1 MKKLYNVQS
10 KFMKQ
15 VIVLAMVLIAALPAV
30 MKAQDGSESNPFPI
44 KTAHQLTTLAE
55 RVNAGSEFYF
65 NPADSVYY
73 PNTGTGYVTIPA
85 GASNMYFKLV
95 ADITLNNGDVAACDG
110 VLATGWTAWPVLGNS
125 NTHPFDGIIDGNK
138 HTVSGVF
145 VNQNAAY
152 AGFIGITGN
161 HAQIFNL
168 GVVNSYISGDAPTG
182 GLIGAALHAV
192 VDSCF
197 FSGTVVGGGTS
208 ATAGT
213 IVGGLIGEASTSTSI
228 THCASNAMVSGKS
241 QVGGLIG
248 RTVGAGDPCTITNC
262 YSSSAVYGQFG
273 YTGGA
278 IGEDRHSG
286 TIISDLYYDSQMVC
300 LPSGVSQAST
310 AQRGNGMATVA
321 MTNGTWHPAGFDAH
335 AGIYPLL
342 HGFDMESNRAIYFA
356 AVPIFLPESTTLSD
370 LSAGSS
376 IGLGGNSE
384 SVNWTL
390 AERVGNVSLASAY
403 QLSVEGQS
411 YVALQAEKDGNTRSF
426 VFRFDKEPLIGS
438 ATNPF
443 TIDNLAELT
452 AFRDGINTGQQFTFK
467 HFTVPALGENTC
479 FLQTADITMT
489 SEDNWTSIGS
499 TSEVPFKGTYDGG
512 NNAVIGWKYTTDY
525 ASAFFAYTE
534 NATIKN
540 LTIRNVR
547 STNRAALIYSMR
559 GGLVD
564 NCHAEGSSTVKGGLV
579 YQTAVAD
586 NTAYIKNSTNRNSFS
601 AVGHIGGILCRSG
614 NTLTIIDSCH
624 NYGNITSSAYESQM
638 RNVGGIIGGR
648 TRNTTGSFRVSHSS
662 NHGAIKGGNDTYS
675 YAAGISGSNGTI
687 TYCWNTGKVSG
698 EYRNAGISVSA
709 TSISY
714 CYNLGDVVHL
724 RSDDGG
730 WAYGISSTTPSYCF
744 NAGNIEDQNVNNAY
758 SISGG
763 GATHCF
769 NVGDVTARY
778 GTVFAMVNNSDS
790 KRYSL
795 GRLSG
800 RGVTVGGAYIDTTR
814 VPLYRTITNA
824 NTNKSKTSSMIGTG
838 LQTYLGTD
846 NWVYADSV
854 YPRIKGLHDLTIS
867 KVLSLP
873 IFFGNAQDNVDNVT
887 TNFTVRKDW
896 GIEWVI
902 EGTSGATISDSSAHL
917 QKVTLP
923 AVRTNGD
930 IILAA
935 KYADSV
941 YYRIRLVM
949 AVTPPTEALTIDNLA
964 ELKDFRAGINSG
976 SAFTY
981 KGTAVPA
988 GGRGTVFKIT
998 DDITLDEAN
1007 WSNIGNSSARP
1018 FRGTLD
1024 GQNHTIS
1031 GLKQTNYITA
1041 GFFMYIEGGT
1051 VENLNLT
1058 DVNIVDC
1065 TSGGS
1070 ICAFL
1075 SNGTLSNC
1083 TAQGTIKGGYLAGSS
1098 ANGYVGGLV
1107 AATSQF
1113 NRIHACKSEVKLSST
1128 QYTYV
1133 GGIVGQANSMYT
1145 VIDSCE
1151 NGGSI
1156 SGARYMG
1163 GITAIQGVV
1172 RKCVN
1177 YGTITTGSAANNV
1190 AGITALE
1197 CNIYG
1202 CVNSGNINVATL
1214 SSAECDVAGI
1224 GVGTKVQNS
1233 YNVGTI
1239 KGSNARNVAGIY
1251 VGTQTCQNNYNAGQ
1265 VTGTGTLGAIK
1276 VGNTNCTNCYYDT
1289 LMCTAGDTHAGALP
1303 KNTTQMCGTN
1313 LALGDGFVY
1322 EAGMYPRIS
1331 GIENTP
1337 ASLAT
1342 ASPVFL
1348 THNEKITL
1356 VNHDFTMGGVNNHSV
1371 VWSDVDGG
1379 NTLQFIDGDSA
1390 HINTPGVATLGAAH
1404 SGVVYKKIPLKF
1416 KMDAF
1421 IIKNA
1426 TELAHFRDGIN
1437 SEAVFFYNAADS
1449 TYHLTLDVPTYV
1461 TVPVRGKEATFRV
1474 VNDIDLGGVAW
1485 TPIGNTASTK
1495 YFQGIF
1501 DGDNHT
1507 ISNFTIYNQQ
1517 YSGLFGLVYEATI
1530 KNLTIER
1537 AKNTSLTQYYVA
1549 ALAGW
1554 AERSTIENVEVAH
1567 CNVKTSKDYIG
1578 AVSGQFS
1585 GVQISNVNV
1594 HHDTIQGDNRVG
1606 GIVGEFKNQKI
1617 ADAYVSHCEVKAVTS
1632 RAGGVA
1638 GVFSQSNATMAMNRI
1653 YVDTTNVS
1661 GGNYVGGIVGSH
1673 GYNYGGTFNYA
1684 YVRGG
1689 TVTGT
1694 NYVGGISGTASGLW
1708 LNYASNSSRV
1718 KGNNYVGGISGDWDY
1733 AVLKNNSNTGDVEGA
1748 EYVGGLIGAVQEH
1761 CQSDGNIYASVNAGK
1776 VKGISKVGGITGS
1789 VRHTTDANGGAIQN
1803 CTNLG
1808 DVEGEEMV
1816 GGIIGKSQGEN
1827 RGNANAGRITGIR
1840 YVGGLV
1846 GHQSQYEGFSKALRR
1861 CYSCGQVYG
1870 EEYVGNVAGY
1880 SEAGT
1885 ITYCYYDKQMS
1896 SRFKGLGSLNDDATD
1911 VAEGKL
1917 TREMLNTGIQTG
1929 LGTTYFTFASG
1940 LYPRPKV
1947 IKDSIG
1953 AIVAATPVVLGD
1965 TVTAYTIPGTADYT
1979 IAPTTANSVV
1989 WSIEEGNAL
1998 YVVAPAFKAQQAGM
2012 TVLAAS
2018 RNGLIKKIDFVVGVS
2033 SDMPIIIKDYAQLVK
2048 FTQLINAGAAFA
2060 YNTTDSIFATTDA
2073 AGTGISWVPVAAGG
2087 EGFFFKLNFDPT
2099 FGPGSEWT
2107 GRIGTTAAPFKGDF
2121 NGNNHTITNLP
2132 NATAD
2137 TCGFFGYNA
2146 GTIHNLT
2153 LSNTNMT
2160 NGSHNVV
2167 AALCGYNSGRIDTCF
2182 VKNGQVKGVH
2192 YVAAVAAVNTGYVTA
2207 CYSSATVNGTD
2218 NVAGICAVNTNSIA
2232 SSFNMGDVTATDTLA
2247 GGIAGFNSG
2256 SLTNTYNVGNIAA
2269 TDYAGGL
2276 VGQSTSSD
2284 LATSYNAGQVKSE
2297 GSNVGGL
2304 VGNISGSNVT
2314 GITTI
2319 AYDDAM
2325 CSLLG
2330 SFQGGNSYNTVKTST
2345 QNMVGNA
2352 LQSTLGTS
2360 DWVYAANL
2368 YPRLNGLDTLNA
2380 SQLSVTPVFL
2390 TPGENVQNVSHD
2402 FTVSTNNSTVTWTQE
2417 GSDALV
2423 LNVPNITLDHCGM
2436 PTLQATRGDEHKNV
2450 EMLINFTGAVEQRD
2464 TTCGE
2469 PYLWDV
2475 SGLTYTT
2482 SYTAVVNR
2490 TVDGC
2495 PYTYTLHVVIPAE
2508 LQVTATS
2515 TPELCVDANDG
2526 TATAAVTGGLGSSYT
2541 YEWTDLDSVRA
2552 TPLPTTATIEDL
2564 APEHRYRVIVT
2575 DAVNTKHCTARD
2587 SVEVLAAI
2595 PLVASID
2602 TVSAGCYGSVD
2613 GMFEISFSGGK
2624 APYVLSWTGA
2634 SSGSRN
2640 LADPQVRYSVTA
2652 LNTGNHTVTVKDANN
2667 CTVTLSANLVQ
2678 DDRLYTVT
2686 AFDTTKL
2693 YDGVAVNAAR
2703 YTLTY
2708 GSNTYAKVASG
2719 SSITLDNG
2727 DVLTATVS
2735 RTNLTDAGTYSN
2747 QVSDVV
2753 VMRGSDD
2760 VTCQY
2765 NISSVN
2771 KSVVINKR
2779 SVTVTSADSTKFYN
2793 SDDPEPLTNHR
2804 VIVTGDGFTSAD
2816 SALITYTW
2824 YGSQTLGG
2832 VSDNTFD
2839 INWNGVNSDNYTFNK
2854 IYGSLTVIKNGML
2867 IVRAKNMNRTYDGTS
2882 STFNSVADDPNVG
2895 YTVTAYYV
2903 IPEGDPRYTGTPA
2916 DTIYGLGAGYRVE
2929 VTMNDGSEITMT
2941 NADTVNWRV
2950 TAIHAYYND
2959 GTDHEVTTSFERID
2973 TIHGV
2978 LQINPVEIT
2987 MISEGDTSVYDGT
3000 THTRPDVTVSG
3011 IFVGDEVTG
3020 TPTATGSIT
3029 EVGEVLNAITY
3040 TTGTGYNARNY
3051 KITKTEGTLK
3061 VTPRPLYI
3069 EGVDVYVD
3077 YDGSEHTTTDF
3088 TYGNLVS
3095 GHSATGISYSATG
3108 TSIGEYDGEFSGMSS
3123 LLVEDGSH
3131 ADVTSNYA
3139 PDYSAGKLYIR
3150 SPEKELKVISA
3161 TVSEMYD
3168 GQPHTAQSYTVTYGY
3183 QPVASVD
3190 DNLHFKLPT
3199 GDTVV
3204 VIPSS
3209 AASQTNVGSKRNDF
3223 DFAITPAA
3231 NSGIYTILA
3240 RDTGLITVTPREVIL
3255 RSLSLEKTYD
3265 ATPIVYDTAVAVGN
3279 GFVEGE
3285 GATYTFSNPRTW
3297 TEVGSYRNDFD
3308 YSLNAGTDPSNYTF
3322 VKDTG
3327 LLVISKAELTVTAVN
3342 VTRAY
3347 GDPNVFD
3354 YEITGFKGSDDVSAV
3369 NGIDATH
3376 PSYECAGG
3384 QFANI
3389 GTYTITPVLDGLSA
3403 DNYTFAPANGTL
3415 TVERRLLTVNAP
3427 SVTTQYDGTTHNQT
3441 TNSILGTITYTNLAD
3456 DDVVDHVTMTYSR
3469 LDGGAQPMTCSSITI
3484 IHGGTTVVTDNYN
3497 VQVSDTSKL
3506 IVTKRDLTV
3515 KPKNKERT
3523 YNGSALVADEYEV
3536 TSGSVVTGDEIS
3548 DVVYAGSQTD
3558 AGTSASTITQLRV
3571 VRGTTPVGDV
3581 CYNITLAP
3589 GTLTVTPKEVTVTAD
3604 NNTKVYGA
3612 TDPTPLT
3619 DTTVTGLV
3627 AGESAS
3633 LITCTLSRE
3642 SGEAVGHYVITPS
3655 GDATQGNYSVSYVN
3669 GDFEITKATLTVTV
3683 DAQTKVYGATDPT
3696 FTASI
3701 SGLQNGDNETSIRES
3716 LDLQFSRESGEN
3728 VGKYEISVSGSDLDN
3743 YNVTYVKDSLT
3754 ITRAELT
3761 VTADDKTKVYGESD
3775 PTFTATLSGLQN
3787 GDTESAILT
3796 ALGLTY
3802 SRQVGESVGS
3812 YLITASGPSELANY
3826 SVSYEQGSLAITKA
3840 PLTIK
3845 LDTTKNYDGAVF
3857 VSNYAAATD
3866 GYTITGLQGTATIT
3880 AGTVTSS
3887 GSDAGTYVDSASTNY
3902 ASITV
3907 EFATSDGIDNYN
3919 VTYDFKQVIIKADL
3933 TITINATKEYD
3944 QTALTVPY
3952 DSAIV
3957 SVEGLMT
3964 GDALTAGVVTTNAVD
3979 AATYTHTGGTVNIT
3993 TDFATTLGIDNYEV
4007 TYNVVLIIT
4016 PRTGVVVTVQ
4026 EHGAEYEYDGSTHS
4040 ADGYSISINDPLYQ
4054 TSDFTFSGTASVTG
4068 TGTETGLNFYPMTL
4082 SASDFTNINPNFTNV
4097 TFTILDSALYIY
4109 PKLKATVTSVTGVS
4123 CPGATNGTATISV
4136 TGGKPTSGEY
4146 SFSLDGGLAEAFTAP
4161 HLFENL
4167 SAGSHT
4173 VVVTDSLNYTA
4184 TANFTIDELAILTA
4198 TIVTPA
4204 ELCPNQG
4211 NYPVSVN
4218 VSGGTAPY
4226 TYTWTGAQDVNAS
4239 ATAVVQTEV
4248 NDGGTA
4254 YTVSVSIL
4262 DANSCPIEA
4271 NATFTVKPSVTK
4283 TTSLSDIVCPADMN
4297 ITLRYGVYDTLLTLI
4312 EPTWTSNITAMP
4324 LTLVND
4330 APVTSRFA
4338 VREGHEDSTY
4348 TIHWHLVDTCGGDS
4362 LICTQTITVAFPACA
4377 GTVTDANGNSYEMVR
4392 LGANCWTRSNLDTPV
4407 PPTRSSANG
4416 EYKYNNDDA
4425 LAAQFGLLYSWY
4437 AACRLPEGSS
4447 AEPTVVDG
4455 HVQGICPT
4463 GWALPTAED
4472 FIIMVDAIGGVPHM
4486 KIADDNFWI
4495 SGLGGALPSSGFDA
4509 LGAGYYKSAT
4519 DTFEGLMTTA
4529 RFWTS
4534 TPASS
4539 TSGTA
4544 VQCAVCEGE
4553 DVLVAPKS
4561 DGYSVRCVKIN
4572 E

>member
-1 MKKLYNVQS
+1 M
-10 KFMKQ
+10 
-15 VIVLAMVLIAALPAV
+15 
-30 MKAQDGSESNPFPI
+30 
-44 KTAHQLTTLAE
+44 
-55 RVNAGSEFYF
+55 
-65 NPADSVYY
+65 
-73 PNTGTGYVTIPA
+73 
-85 GASNMYFKLV
+85 
-95 ADITLNNGDVAACDG
+95 
-110 VLATGWTAWPVLGNS
+110 
-125 NTHPFDGIIDGNK
+125 
-138 HTVSGVF
+138 
-145 VNQNAAY
+145 
-152 AGFIGITGN
+152 
-161 HAQIFNL
+161 
-168 GVVNSYISGDAPTG
+168 
-182 GLIGAALHAV
+182 
-192 VDSCF
+192 
-197 FSGTVVGGGTS
+197 
-208 ATAGT
+208 
-213 IVGGLIGEASTSTSI
+213 
-228 THCASNAMVSGKS
+228 
-241 QVGGLIG
+241 
-248 RTVGAGDPCTITNC
+248 
-262 YSSSAVYGQFG
+262 
-273 YTGGA
+273 
-278 IGEDRHSG
+278 
-286 TIISDLYYDSQMVC
+286 
-300 LPSGVSQAST
+300 
-310 AQRGNGMATVA
+310 
-321 MTNGTWHPAGFDAH
+321 
-335 AGIYPLL
+335 
-342 HGFDMESNRAIYFA
+342 
-356 AVPIFLPESTTLSD
+356 
-370 LSAGSS
+370 
-376 IGLGGNSE
+376 
-384 SVNWTL
+384 
-390 AERVGNVSLASAY
+390 
-403 QLSVEGQS
+403 
-411 YVALQAEKDGNTRSF
+411 
-426 VFRFDKEPLIGS
+426 
-438 ATNPF
+438 
-443 TIDNLAELT
+443 
-452 AFRDGINTGQQFTFK
+452 
-467 HFTVPALGENTC
+467 
-479 FLQTADITMT
+479 
-489 SEDNWTSIGS
+489 
-499 TSEVPFKGTYDGG
+499 
-512 NNAVIGWKYTTDY
+512 
-525 ASAFFAYTE
+525 
-534 NATIKN
+534 
-540 LTIRNVR
+540 
-547 STNRAALIYSMR
+547 
-559 GGLVD
+559 
-564 NCHAEGSSTVKGGLV
+564 
-579 YQTAVAD
+579 
-586 NTAYIKNSTNRNSFS
+586 
-601 AVGHIGGILCRSG
+601 
-614 NTLTIIDSCH
+614 
-624 NYGNITSSAYESQM
+624 
-638 RNVGGIIGGR
+638 
-648 TRNTTGSFRVSHSS
+648 
-662 NHGAIKGGNDTYS
+662 
-675 YAAGISGSNGTI
+675 
-687 TYCWNTGKVSG
+687 
-698 EYRNAGISVSA
+698 
-709 TSISY
+709 
-714 CYNLGDVVHL
+714 
-724 RSDDGG
+724 
-730 WAYGISSTTPSYCF
+730 
-744 NAGNIEDQNVNNAY
+744 
-758 SISGG
+758 
-763 GATHCF
+763 
-769 NVGDVTARY
+769 
-778 GTVFAMVNNSDS
+778 
-790 KRYSL
+790 
-795 GRLSG
+795 
-800 RGVTVGGAYIDTTR
+800 
-814 VPLYRTITNA
+814 
-824 NTNKSKTSSMIGTG
+824 
-838 LQTYLGTD
+838 
-846 NWVYADSV
+846 
-854 YPRIKGLHDLTIS
+854 
-867 KVLSLP
+867 
-873 IFFGNAQDNVDNVT
+873 
-887 TNFTVRKDW
+887 
-896 GIEWVI
+896 
-902 EGTSGATISDSSAHL
+902 
-917 QKVTLP
+917 
-923 AVRTNGD
+923 
-930 IILAA
+930 
-935 KYADSV
+935 
-941 YYRIRLVM
+941 
-949 AVTPPTEALTIDNLA
+949 
-964 ELKDFRAGINSG
+964 
-976 SAFTY
+976 
-981 KGTAVPA
+981 
-988 GGRGTVFKIT
+988 
-998 DDITLDEAN
+998 
-1007 WSNIGNSSARP
+1007 
-1018 FRGTLD
+1018 
-1024 GQNHTIS
+1024 
-1031 GLKQTNYITA
+1031 
-1041 GFFMYIEGGT
+1041 
-1051 VENLNLT
+1051 
-1058 DVNIVDC
+1058 
-1065 TSGGS
+1065 
-1070 ICAFL
+1070 
-1075 SNGTLSNC
+1075 
-1083 TAQGTIKGGYLAGSS
+1083 
-1098 ANGYVGGLV
+1098 
-1107 AATSQF
+1107 
-1113 NRIHACKSEVKLSST
+1113 
-1128 QYTYV
+1128 
-1133 GGIVGQANSMYT
+1133 
-1145 VIDSCE
+1145 
-1151 NGGSI
+1151 
-1156 SGARYMG
+1156 
-1163 GITAIQGVV
+1163 
-1172 RKCVN
+1172 
-1177 YGTITTGSAANNV
+1177 
-1190 AGITALE
+1190 
-1197 CNIYG
+1197 
-1202 CVNSGNINVATL
+1202 
-1214 SSAECDVAGI
+1214 
-1224 GVGTKVQNS
+1224 
-1233 YNVGTI
+1233 
-1239 KGSNARNVAGIY
+1239 
-1251 VGTQTCQNNYNAGQ
+1251 
-1265 VTGTGTLGAIK
+1265 
-1276 VGNTNCTNCYYDT
+1276 
-1289 LMCTAGDTHAGALP
+1289 
-1303 KNTTQMCGTN
+1303 
-1313 LALGDGFVY
+1313 
-1322 EAGMYPRIS
+1322 
-1331 GIENTP
+1331 
-1337 ASLAT
+1337 
-1342 ASPVFL
+1342 
-1348 THNEKITL
+1348 
-1356 VNHDFTMGGVNNHSV
+1356 
-1371 VWSDVDGG
+1371 
-1379 NTLQFIDGDSA
+1379 
-1390 HINTPGVATLGAAH
+1390 
-1404 SGVVYKKIPLKF
+1404 
-1416 KMDAF
+1416 
-1421 IIKNA
+1421 
-1426 TELAHFRDGIN
+1426 
-1437 SEAVFFYNAADS
+1437 
-1449 TYHLTLDVPTYV
+1449 
-1461 TVPVRGKEATFRV
+1461 
-1474 VNDIDLGGVAW
+1474 
-1485 TPIGNTASTK
+1485 
-1495 YFQGIF
+1495 
-1501 DGDNHT
+1501 
-1507 ISNFTIYNQQ
+1507 
-1517 YSGLFGLVYEATI
+1517 
-1530 KNLTIER
+1530 
-1537 AKNTSLTQYYVA
+1537 
-1549 ALAGW
+1549 
-1554 AERSTIENVEVAH
+1554 
-1567 CNVKTSKDYIG
+1567 
-1578 AVSGQFS
+1578 
-1585 GVQISNVNV
+1585 
-1594 HHDTIQGDNRVG
+1594 
-1606 GIVGEFKNQKI
+1606 
-1617 ADAYVSHCEVKAVTS
+1617 
-1632 RAGGVA
+1632 
-1638 GVFSQSNATMAMNRI
+1638 
-1653 YVDTTNVS
+1653 
-1661 GGNYVGGIVGSH
+1661 
-1673 GYNYGGTFNYA
+1673 
-1684 YVRGG
+1684 
-1689 TVTGT
+1689 
-1694 NYVGGISGTASGLW
+1694 
-1708 LNYASNSSRV
+1708 
-1718 KGNNYVGGISGDWDY
+1718 
-1733 AVLKNNSNTGDVEGA
+1733 
-1748 EYVGGLIGAVQEH
+1748 
-1761 CQSDGNIYASVNAGK
+1761 
-1776 VKGISKVGGITGS
+1776 
-1789 VRHTTDANGGAIQN
+1789 
-1803 CTNLG
+1803 
-1808 DVEGEEMV
+1808 
-1816 GGIIGKSQGEN
+1816 
-1827 RGNANAGRITGIR
+1827 
-1840 YVGGLV
+1840 
-1846 GHQSQYEGFSKALRR
+1846 
-1861 CYSCGQVYG
+1861 
-1870 EEYVGNVAGY
+1870 
-1880 SEAGT
+1880 
-1885 ITYCYYDKQMS
+1885 
-1896 SRFKGLGSLNDDATD
+1896 
-1911 VAEGKL
+1911 
-1917 TREMLNTGIQTG
+1917 
-1929 LGTTYFTFASG
+1929 
-1940 LYPRPKV
+1940 
-1947 IKDSIG
+1947 
-1953 AIVAATPVVLGD
+1953 
-1965 TVTAYTIPGTADYT
+1965 
-1979 IAPTTANSVV
+1979 
-1989 WSIEEGNAL
+1989 
-1998 YVVAPAFKAQQAGM
+1998 
-2012 TVLAAS
+2012 
-2018 RNGLIKKIDFVVGVS
+2018 
-2033 SDMPIIIKDYAQLVK
+2033 
-2048 FTQLINAGAAFA
+2048 
-2060 YNTTDSIFATTDA
+2060 
-2073 AGTGISWVPVAAGG
+2073 
-2087 EGFFFKLNFDPT
+2087 
-2099 FGPGSEWT
+2099 
-2107 GRIGTTAAPFKGDF
+2107 
-2121 NGNNHTITNLP
+2121 
-2132 NATAD
+2132 
-2137 TCGFFGYNA
+2137 
-2146 GTIHNLT
+2146 
-2153 LSNTNMT
+2153 
-2160 NGSHNVV
+2160 
-2167 AALCGYNSGRIDTCF
+2167 
-2182 VKNGQVKGVH
+2182 
-2192 YVAAVAAVNTGYVTA
+2192 
-2207 CYSSATVNGTD
+2207 
-2218 NVAGICAVNTNSIA
+2218 
-2232 SSFNMGDVTATDTLA
+2232 
-2247 GGIAGFNSG
+2247 
-2256 SLTNTYNVGNIAA
+2256 
-2269 TDYAGGL
+2269 
-2276 VGQSTSSD
+2276 
-2284 LATSYNAGQVKSE
+2284 
-2297 GSNVGGL
+2297 
-2304 VGNISGSNVT
+2304 
-2314 GITTI
+2314 
-2319 AYDDAM
+2319 
-2325 CSLLG
+2325 
-2330 SFQGGNSYNTVKTST
+2330 
-2345 QNMVGNA
+2345 
-2352 LQSTLGTS
+2352 
-2360 DWVYAANL
+2360 
-2368 YPRLNGLDTLNA
+2368 
-2380 SQLSVTPVFL
+2380 
-2390 TPGENVQNVSHD
+2390 
-2402 FTVSTNNSTVTWTQE
+2402 
-2417 GSDALV
+2417 
-2423 LNVPNITLDHCGM
+2423 
-2436 PTLQATRGDEHKNV
+2436 
-2450 EMLINFTGAVEQRD
+2450 
-2464 TTCGE
+2464 
-2469 PYLWDV
+2469 
-2475 SGLTYTT
+2475 
-2482 SYTAVVNR
+2482 
-2490 TVDGC
+2490 
-2495 PYTYTLHVVIPAE
+2495 
-2508 LQVTATS
+2508 
-2515 TPELCVDANDG
+2515 
-2526 TATAAVTGGLGSSYT
+2526 
-2541 YEWTDLDSVRA
+2541 
-2552 TPLPTTATIEDL
+2552 
-2564 APEHRYRVIVT
+2564 
-2575 DAVNTKHCTARD
+2575 
-2587 SVEVLAAI
+2587 
-2595 PLVASID
+2595 
-2602 TVSAGCYGSVD
+2602 
-2613 GMFEISFSGGK
+2613 
-2624 APYVLSWTGA
+2624 
-2634 SSGSRN
+2634 
-2640 LADPQVRYSVTA
+2640 RYSVTA

-3354 YEITGFKGSDDVSAV
+3354 YEITGFKGSDDVSVV

-3669 GDFEITKATLTVTV
+3669 GDFEITKAPLTVTV

-3887 GSDAGTYVDSASTNY
+3887 GSGAGTYVDSASTNY

-3907 EFATSDGIDNYN
+3907 DFATSDGIDNYD

-3957 SVEGLMT
+3957 SVEGLMS

-3993 TDFATTLGIDNYEV
+3993 TDFATTMGIDNYEV
-4007 TYNVVLIIT
+4007 IYNIT
-4016 PRTGVVVTVQ
+4016 LNIAPRTGVVVTVQ

-4040 ADGYSISINDPLYQ
+4040 ASGYSISINDPLYLE
-4054 TSDFTFSGTASVTG
+4054 SYFTFSGDASVTG

-4082 SASDFTNINPNFTNV
+4082 SASNFTNTNANFTGV

-4109 PKLKATVTSVTGVS
+4109 PKLKATATSVTGVS

-4184 TANFTIDELAILTA
+4184 TATFTIEELEILAA
-4198 TIVTPA
+4198 TIVTPT

-4211 NYPVSVN
+4211 SYSVSVN

-4226 TYTWTGAQDVNAS
+4226 TYTWTGAQDVDAP
-4239 ATAVVQTEV
+4239 ATEVVQTEV
-4248 NDGGTA
+4248 NDGGNA

-4283 TTSLSDIVCPADMN
+4283 TTSLSNIVCPADMN

-4312 EPTWTSNITAMP
+4312 EPTWTSNITEMP

-4330 APVTSRFA
+4330 APVTSRFG
-4338 VREGHEDSTY
+4338 VREGREDSTY

-4437 AACRLPEGSS
+4437 AACRLPEGST
-4447 AEPTVVDG
+4447 ADPTVVDG

-4519 DTFEGLMTTA
+4519 DTFEGLMTIA